1 MRIGGGKNDSTVMP
15 SIDELESRDRIVLVG
30 VPDSLTDRIRRRY
43 REYEIAVRPSY
54 LSGIAELADGHV
66 AAVLIVVP
74 PLERRAE
81 KIVAGFRKAL
91 ANGTR
96 LILCCEP
103 AAEPAVLSAGADD
116 YLIYPPTDQELDAGL
131 GLAGPPSPG
140 LGSDANDAVYLDE
153 LRGVVTMCRDLTGSI
168 GDLLGRAAEF
178 LHGVLRNTGVQIE
191 YRAHRGTAG
200 QPVPEPVWVEE
211 IGRSPERA
219 GRILIGARPKFPF
232 THADVEKI
240 RVYADL
246 LASLLESADCRHDWQ
261 RLAMTDDVSG
271 LHNRRYLLQA
281 LAQLLKRAEAERF
294 RVTLLIFDIDDF
306 KRFNDEFGH
315 AVGDELI
322 RETGRL
328 FSQCC
333 RRRDI
338 VTRLGG
344 DEFAVVFWD
353 AEGPREVGSKHPSD
367 VLGVLERFRR
377 VLRAKDWQTLGPGA
391 EGRLTISGGLASFPW
406 DARTPDELL
415 RSADSALKTAKK
427 RGKDR
432 IYLVG
437 QKQDDRPPDLPT

>member
-1 MRIGGGKNDSTVMP
+1 MLP
-15 SIDELESRDRIVLVG
+15 IDEIESRERIVLVG
-30 VPDSLTDRIRRRY
+30 APDPLTDRIRRRY
-43 REYEIAVRPSY
+43 GEYEITVRTSY
-54 LSGIAELADGHV
+54 LSGIAELADGRV
-66 AAVLIVVP
+66 AAVLVVVP

-81 KIVAGFRKAL
+81 QIVAGFRKAL
-91 ANGTR
+91 ANGAR
-96 LILCCEP
+96 LVLCCEP

-116 YLIYPPTDQELDAGL
+116 YLIYPPTDEELDAGL
-131 GLAGPPSPG
+131 GLAGPPSSG
-140 LGSDANDAVYLDE
+140 VRSDASHAVYLDE
-153 LRGVVTMCRDLTGSI
+153 LRGLAAMCRDLTGPV
-168 GDLLGRAAEF
+168 GALLGRAAEF

-191 YRAHRGTAG
+191 YRAHRGAAG

-219 GRILIGARPKFPF
+219 GRILIGSRPKLPF
-232 THADVEKI
+232 THADVEKT

-246 LASLLESADCRHDWQ
+246 LASLLESADRQHDWQ

-271 LHNRRYLLQA
+271 LRNRRYLLQS
-281 LAQLLKRAEAERF
+281 LAYLLKKAEAERF
-294 RVTLLIFDIDDF
+294 RVTLLIFGIDDF

-333 RRRDI
+333 RRHDI

-377 VLRAKDWQTLGPGA
+377 ELRAKDWQTLGPGA

-437 QKQDDRPPDLPT
+437 QKEDDRPPDVSP